1 MQVGGGWI
9 PLPARIRGIKAV
21 INSCNEDEYCFVYAV
36 QLGLVD
42 FSLEPNCYQITC
54 LQRLVREQGVF
65 INCSLEMPVEPTEKN
80 FRKFEQENPSIHLN
94 MYTPAADEEK
104 CVIMPLYVG
113 KNRGTKIIN
122 ILYYKLEQRSHYAY
136 IWSISC
142 LIYNSTKSHNKKFVC
157 RTVHALISTARKLS
171 LTTSTRSIHT
181 STMNLYVRSARM
193 CFTQQRQRNFM
204 TASV

>member
-1 MQVGGGWI
+1 M
-9 PLPARIRGIKAV
+9 
-21 INSCNEDEYCFVYAV
+21 
-36 QLGLVD
+36 
-42 FSLEPNCYQITC
+42 
-54 LQRLVREQGVF
+54 REQGVF

-80 FRKFEQENPSIHLN
+80 FKQFEQENPSIHLN